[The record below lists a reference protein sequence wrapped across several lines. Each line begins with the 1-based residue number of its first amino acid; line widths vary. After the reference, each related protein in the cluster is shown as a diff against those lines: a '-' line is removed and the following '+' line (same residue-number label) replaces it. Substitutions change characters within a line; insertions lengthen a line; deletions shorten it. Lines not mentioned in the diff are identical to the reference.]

1 MENSEFPFLVD
12 VAVLPK
18 PLKRFKTRFGFGNAC
33 SDVVV
38 CAGVFCDDDSEV
50 FGLLFDFDFR
60 WLVCFGFYVAV
71 VGVEVYIC
79 ACILSDE
86 LTFSQVEFQVVVL
99 CCALYQA

>member
-38 CAGVFCDDDSEV
+38 CAGVFCDDDSKV
-50 FGLLFDFDFR
+50 FGLLLDFN
-60 WLVCFGFYVAV
+60 FGWSVRFGVYVAMAWV
-71 VGVEVYIC
+71 KVNIC
-79 ACILSDE
+79 SCIFSDE
-86 LTFSQVEFQVVVL
+86 FAF
-99 CCALYQA
+99 A